1 MVKQL
6 INSPPA
12 LHNMTITLVF
22 LIMNIS
28 DVYMSTVWS
37 YNVYTVSACL
47 LSALR
52 APEPSQNAFKHALKT
67 RRSCMPGTNE
77 MLPAISAPNVNTLTY
92 LLTYFTI
99 RLLKLSKMPFREEA
113 AKYL

>member
-1 MVKQL
+1 MIVKISFTARQRSFA
-6 INSPPA
+6 INGPTTWNS
-12 LHNMTITLVF
+12 
-22 LIMNIS
+22 
-28 DVYMSTVWS
+28 
-37 YNVYTVSACL
+37 L
-47 LSALR
+47 LPALR